1 MGTAS
6 RKEDGQRKDQLT
18 TRMSSFRWCR
28 HLVRIHL
35 FWMIFYN
42 IWCLFAE
49 ERVLPGAV
57 LLLTLIYCS
66 VIGCFCW
73 SWYWDG
79 FANLE
84 ILRNSASSFHWLSSE
99 LYLQCSFV
107 RCSSR
112 IRDTSSH
119 LHCVSDHTNQIFSV
133 RIWSVSFIA
142 EWSPVYCCLVL
153 L

>member
-1 MGTAS
+1 MGKAS
-6 RKEDGQRKDQLT
+6 RKEDGQCKDQLT

-84 ILRNSASSFHWLSSE
+84 ILRNSASSFHWLSSSIFNVR
-99 LYLQCSFV
+99 SFV
-107 RCSSR
+107 VRPASVTPPLISTVFQT
-112 IRDTSSH
+112 I
-119 LHCVSDHTNQIFSV
+119 QIKYFLWGYDQCHS
-133 RIWSVSFIA
+133 
-142 EWSPVYCCLVL
+142 L
-153 L
+153 LSGAQFTVV